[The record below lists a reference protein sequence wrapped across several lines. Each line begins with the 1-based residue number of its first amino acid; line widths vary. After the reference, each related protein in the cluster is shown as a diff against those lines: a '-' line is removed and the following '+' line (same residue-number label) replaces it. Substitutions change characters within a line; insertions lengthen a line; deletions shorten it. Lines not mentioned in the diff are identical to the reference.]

1 MKSGTETFSNP
12 VSVEVLLNV
21 LYISFIEIVIISS
34 LSATMTMTIES
45 EMIPS
50 FPQEPKKS
58 EPYIPVREIGHQVN
72 LEMSPLPSGVQTPV
86 AGYSASSQL
95 ISSRT
100 NTKDQDPTYDS
111 SQIQTVWH
119 PYGNRFCALAACLTC
134 FGNGMNDSAPGALI
148 ASIEK

>member
-1 MKSGTETFSNP
+1 M
-12 VSVEVLLNV
+12 
-21 LYISFIEIVIISS
+21 SS
-34 LSATMTMTIES
+34 SSTTMTMTLES
-45 EMIPS
+45 EEIPS

-58 EPYIPVREIGHQVN
+58 KPHISIKEIGPQVD

-86 AGYSASSQL
+86 AGYSANSQL
-95 ISSRT
+95 ISSGM
-100 NTKDQDPTYDS
+100 NTRHQDPTYDS

-119 PYGNRFCALAACLTC
+119 PYGNRFRVLAACLTC